1 MGSPDASA
9 CPFCGKQHEADA
21 LVCPITGMSLRFSDP
36 DRAVGQIIGG
46 KYRLSRLLG
55 RGGMGTVFEA
65 VNIQL
70 DKKVAIKILLPESA
84 LIEQVTERFK
94 REARSAASIGHENI
108 VDVYDLDTTEDG
120 VIYIVMELLMG
131 HDLADVLKE
140 DRCVAVQ
147 RACTIGLQTARA
159 LGAAH
164 ERGIIHRDLKP
175 ENIFLTKKQSG
186 EVVKIVDFGIAM
198 IKEHGSLSRLTT
210 DGILLGTPYYMSPEQ
225 ARGSKDLDHRVDIYA
240 LGAVLFEALTGNVL
254 FAGET
259 YLEVISKHQ
268 IQAPPLLQERKPDLT
283 VPEAVENIIMKML
296 EKDPARRPAA
306 MSEVEQALIP
316 YSSERST
323 APQPLAEARS
333 DAFAATMADT
343 GRLEAHDASHPDRM
357 HTTPVQWEEAE
368 PGRKLMRPRT
378 IMIILGIVLI
388 FVASALIAMTVINRD
403 SKDEGTGKVAY
414 PITSG
419 PVIKKAGKE
428 APKKIKLS
436 VEVAPVDALI
446 KLDGKV
452 LDGNPVKI
460 ELDASSGTAT
470 LTAEAD
476 GYVPRKKEISL
487 NEDHTIAFSLDK
499 EPAKTKT
506 PTEKPKDKEVDS
518 EGMETKTKAK
528 KGKGSITVT
537 EESPYKK

>member
-1 MGSPDASA
+1 MSSSNGHS
-9 CPFCGKQHEADA
+9 CPFCGKQHDA
-21 LVCPITGMSLRFSDP
+21 GTLVCPLTGMSLRFSDP
-36 DRAVGQIIGG
+36 ERAVGQVIGG
-46 KYRLSRLLG
+46 KYRLARLIG

-65 VNIQL
+65 VNVQL
-70 DKKVAIKILLPESA
+70 DKRVAIKILLPESA
-84 LIEQVTERFK
+84 HIEQVTERFK

-120 VIYIVMELLMG
+120 VVYIVMELLSG
-131 HDLADVLKE
+131 CDLADVLKD
-140 DRCVAVQ
+140 DRCISVE

-254 FAGET
+254 FSGET

-268 IQAPPLLQERKPDLT
+268 IQPPPMLQERKPDLA
-283 VPEAVENIIMKML
+283 VPGGVENIIMKML
-296 EKDPARRPAA
+296 EKDPNRRPPA
-306 MSEVEQALIP
+306 MSEVEQALLP
-316 YSSERST
+316 YSAERT
-323 APQPLAEARS
+323 TGPQPVPDGRS

-343 GRLEAHDASHPDRM
+343 GRLEGRDVSHPDRM

-368 PGRKLMRPRT
+368 PGRKFMRPRT
-378 IMIILGIVLI
+378 IMIVLGIVLI
-388 FVASALIAMTVINRD
+388 FVASALIAMTALNRET
-403 SKDEGTGKVAY
+403 KDGESDRIAY
-414 PITSG
+414 PISSVPIGKKTGAEAPRRIELSVAVS
-419 PVIKKAGKE
+419 PVEAVIKLNGKA
-428 APKKIKLS
+428 
-436 VEVAPVDALI
+436 
-446 KLDGKV
+446 
-452 LDGNPVKI
+452 LDGNPAQL
-460 ELDASSGTAT
+460 ELDASSDTAV
-470 LTAEAD
+470 LTAEAR
-476 GYVPRKKEISL
+476 GYITKE
-487 NEDHTIAFSLDK
+487 ETVRLDK
-499 EPAKTKT
+499 SQTLAFKLEKEPSKARP
-506 PTEKPKDKEVDS
+506 PTDKPKDKGEA
-518 EGMETKTKAK
+518 EQGTETKTKAK